1 LQEIILSVI
10 LYSMKEQKV
19 EPQSETS
26 QISPD
31 IREMLE
37 NALHFGHRKAR
48 QNPKMSNY
56 VFGIRNNV
64 SIIDL
69 EQTREKLQEALE
81 YLKKSAQEGRTILFV
96 DTRPSTRQET
106 RKVAEDLDMPCVYE
120 RWSGGTM
127 TNWKTISS
135 RIEYLKDLEQK
146 MKSEEWEKYTK
157 KERHDMEEE
166 ARKLNIL
173 WGGIKN
179 MAKLPDIV
187 FVVDMQENMIAIR
200 EARRCNITIVA
211 IADTNVDPT
220 QADYPIPANDDA
232 LSSVKYILNKVKN
245 AIMEGKKK

>member
-1 LQEIILSVI
+1 
-10 LYSMKEQKV
+10 MKEQKIQ
-19 EPQSETS
+19 PQAETS
-26 QISPD
+26 EIDPD
-31 IREMLE
+31 IKEMLE
-37 NALHFGHRKAR
+37 SALHFGHRKAR

-69 EQTREKLQEALE
+69 EQTREKLGEALE
-81 YLKKSAQEGRTILFV
+81 YLKKSVQEGKTILFV
-96 DTRPSTRQET
+96 DTRPSTREET
-106 RKVAEDLDMPCVYE
+106 RKVAEKLGMPCVYE
-120 RWSGGTM
+120 RWSGGTI
-127 TNWKTISS
+127 TNWETISS

-179 MAKLPDIV
+179 MSKLPDIV
-187 FVVDMQENMIAIR
+187 FVVDMQENIIAIR
-200 EARRCNITIVA
+200 EAHRGNITIVA

-232 LSSVKYILNKVKN
+232 LSSVKYILGKVKN
-245 AIMEGKKK
+245 AILEGKKKQ